1 MIVVELNSYLYLLG
15 SRSLFGVVT
24 RLFLRK
30 IWKIAGRGCEGSC
43 FSISILKNRG
53 LMWGTYVMT
62 HDPMIIQGEVGSEM
76 ASRKGCF
83 KCGNLGHIAENC
95 ISENRLCYNCRQ
107 VRFFFCFVSFAN
119 PKDS

>member
-30 IWKIAGRGCEGSC
+30 IWKIAGRGREGSC

-53 LMWGTYVMT
+53 LRWGTYVMT
-62 HDPMIIQGEVGSEM
+62 HDPMIILREAGSDIP
-76 ASRKGCF
+76 SRKGCF
-83 KCGNLGHIAENC
+83 EWGNSGPTADDPAATQGL
-95 ISENRLCYNCRQ
+95 
-107 VRFFFCFVSFAN
+107 
-119 PKDS
+119 